1 MRSCPRNHRGRPT
14 TFRPRSPHGS
24 QLLIRARRNERVN
37 SIPAPAALAP
47 CNTTSRAPAAVLCD
61 LDGTLLDTERT
72 WLETVRAV
80 VTELGGTASAALIAR
95 LEGAT
100 VAQAG
105 EAIRAELR
113 SPLSEGEIGALLEDA
128 SLTALEG
135 TIEWCPGA
143 EEMLA
148 GLRAAGI
155 PMALVTSSSRRW
167 LETAARH
174 VDLGAFSHFVTADDV
189 PATKPDPAPYL
200 RAARLL
206 GRESAEC
213 VVFEDSEVGLRA
225 ALAAGC
231 TAVLVRAEDTSWAE
245 HADAVVPDLRGA
257 TPDWIR
263 ALAARQPARR

>member
-1 MRSCPRNHRGRPT
+1 M
-14 TFRPRSPHGS
+14 
-24 QLLIRARRNERVN
+24 LIRTRRNERVN
-37 SIPAPAALAP
+37 SIPASEALVPSDTTSLAP
-47 CNTTSRAPAAVLCD
+47 CVVLCD

-72 WLETVRAV
+72 WLETVCAV
-80 VTELGGTASAALIAR
+80 VADLGGIASAELISR

-105 EAIRAELR
+105 ELIRAELR
-113 SPLSEGEIGALLEDA
+113 SPLSERTIGELLEEA

-174 VDLGAFSHFVTADDV
+174 VDLSAFSYFVTADDV
-189 PATKPDPAPYL
+189 PATKPDPAPY
-200 RAARLL
+200 RIAASLL

-257 TPDWIR
+257 TPVWVR
-263 ALAARQPARR
+263 ALAARRPARR